1 MEHHSLGEL
10 NLASS
15 IVKVTSTQKGQPIQD
30 IVGSFVWPDKIA
42 TTNDAPA
49 PEPLQERGKVKKR
62 QRDSE
67 KWKEKRKDPFQRMQC
82 KAFLN
87 TRHIDRAVDLPTNYD
102 HSKSMHSKPAY
113 IGKASSFDK
122 VLSLEELIEQGFSL
136 KHWCWCMCERNFMHI
151 LIFDTGNLV
160 PTWM

>member
-15 IVKVTSTQKGQPIQD
+15 IVKVASTQKGQPIQE

-62 QRDSE
+62 RRDSE
-67 KWKEKRKDPFQRMQC
+67 KRKEKRKDPFQRMQC
-82 KAFLN
+82 KAFPN
-87 TRHIDRAVDLPTNYD
+87 TRH
-102 HSKSMHSKPAY
+102 

-122 VLSLEELIEQGFSL
+122 ALSLEELIEQGFSL
-136 KHWCWCMCERNFMHI
+136 KHWCCCMCERNFMHI
-151 LIFDTGNLV
+151 LIFDTGKLV
-160 PTWM
+160 PTQM